1 MHGLDNTEPEQASSA
16 LLLLIRQDQLAAIR
30 RNVLNAASA
39 NVLIGAIVLF
49 VSVRYQHTRLG
60 IAWFLASTLINAIRV
75 GQCVLPAP
83 RPMASKPLPSLRA
96 VQRQLDYFCVTALL
110 SGLVLA
116 LLAYLCA
123 GYTRAPTLFYLTVI
137 CGITAGAITH
147 GTPYA
152 RMPSCF
158 ILPPL
163 LSVFGCLLYTG
174 GFERNCLAVTVL
186 IYIAALIRFA
196 WQSEAEFRE
205 TSLLKNRAVSLVRS
219 LETAHS
225 QALVVAEQMSYR
237 ATHDE
242 LTDLLN
248 RTGFLKQVEQRISG
262 EHSTFCLMLLD
273 LDGFKSVNDAFGHN
287 AGDRVLVE
295 VARRLSE
302 TLGGEFTIGRMGGD
316 EFGIFYEASVAGAF
330 PAELATR
337 LIASIAVPFASFDA
351 GRLGACIG
359 LYIGKARNVTELLT
373 RADEALYTAK
383 EAGRNQFYIFD
394 DILRDRLEMR
404 RDIKR
409 DLQRALADAAPE
421 VWYQPILGSDGQ
433 KLVSLEALLRWRH
446 PQHGLV
452 PPQEVIE
459 TAARAG
465 LAEPLLRYILANV
478 CAIIQELRARGLE
491 HVRVAMNISPREI
504 SRLAVDE
511 ILLSELSKRNCP
523 TSMLEIEITEET
535 VLDIRSV
542 QDKLIRLSR
551 GGVHISIDDFGVGY
565 STLATLRQPYVKKIK
580 IDRSFVKDIAISRGN
595 QILVQS
601 ILNLGQSL
609 GLQVVAEGVETK
621 EDRDLLRR
629 IGCGL
634 MQGYYFHKP
643 APREAML
650 AWLPLSLS

>member
-1 MHGLDNTEPEQASSA
+1 MHGLDNTEAEQELSA
-16 LLLLIRQDQLAAIR
+16 LLPLIRQDQLAAVR
-30 RNVLNAASA
+30 RNVRDAAPV
-39 NVLIGAIVLF
+39 NVLVGAIALF
-49 VSVRYQHTRLG
+49 VSVRYQHARLG
-60 IAWFLASTLINAIRV
+60 IEWFSAVVLVNAIRV
-75 GQCVLPAP
+75 GQCFLPVP
-83 RPMASKPLPSLRA
+83 RPMASNPLSSLRA
-96 VQRQLDYFCVTALL
+96 VQRQLGYFCVTALS
-110 SGLVLA
+110 SGSVLA
-116 LLAYLCA
+116 LLAFLCA
-123 GYTRAPTLFYLTVI
+123 GYTHAPTLFYLTVI

-147 GTPYA
+147 GAPYA

-163 LSVFGCLLYTG
+163 LSVFGCLLYAG
-174 GFERNCLAVTVL
+174 GFERDCLAATVL
-186 IYIAALIRFA
+186 IYIVALIRFA
-196 WQSEAEFRE
+196 WKSETEFRE
-205 TSLLKNRAVSLVRS
+205 TSRLKHQAVSLVGS
-219 LETAHS
+219 LERAHS
-225 QALVVAEQMSYR
+225 QALVVAKHMSYR

-248 RTGFLKQVEQRISG
+248 RAGFLKQVEQRLSG
-262 EHSTFCLMLLD
+262 EQSTVCLMLLD
-273 LDGFKSVNDAFGHN
+273 LDGFKSVNNAFGHN

-302 TLGGEFTIGRMGGD
+302 TLDGAFTIGRLGGD
-316 EFGIFYEASVAGAF
+316 EFGIFYEPSVAGAF

-359 LYIGKARNVTELLT
+359 LYIGAERNVTELLT
-373 RADEALYTAK
+373 RADEALHAAK

-421 VWYQPILGSDGQ
+421 VWYQPILGYDGQ

-446 PQHGLV
+446 PQYGLV

-459 TAARAG
+459 TAAMAG
-465 LAEPLLRYILANV
+465 LAEPLLRYILADV
-478 CAIIQELRARGLE
+478 CAMIQELRARGLG

-511 ILLSELSKRNCP
+511 ILLAELRKHNCP
-523 TSMLEIEITEET
+523 TSMLEVEITEET

-551 GGVHISIDDFGVGY
+551 GGVHITIDDFGVGY
-565 STLATLRQPYVKKIK
+565 STMATLRQPYVKKIK
-580 IDRSFVKDIAISRGN
+580 IDRSFVKDISISRGN

-634 MQGYYFHKP
+634 MQGYFFRKP
-643 APREAML
+643 APRETVL